1 MSSASQ
7 REAHLALVETDP
19 ILNTAVQLVGARK
32 ARKPIADLGSVR
44 LPASMEEAYATQDA
58 MAKLFGYPGGWKI
71 GAADPE
77 ATPMFAPMPMPLGFL
92 HTGDEMPD
100 TFSRIRGVEAE
111 IAFLL
116 RKDLPIRDT
125 FYSRDEVL
133 EAIGSAHPVIE
144 VLESAYTDPDTV
156 PRLAMIADLQMNGG
170 FVRGPA
176 IRDWQSIDI
185 AAEHLSVII
194 DGTVRWEGLGKN
206 TAGPDLV
213 RLVQYLAN
221 EGRYRTGG
229 LQVGQ
234 WITTGSWMGKLFAG
248 PGSSVE
254 ARFANFGTVAFSF
267 EK

>member
-1 MSSASQ
+1 MSSTAQ
-7 REAHLALVETDP
+7 REAHLALVENDR
-19 ILNTAVQLVGARK
+19 ILNTAVQLVEARK
-32 ARKPIADLGSVR
+32 TRKPIRDLAPER
-44 LPASMEEAYATQDA
+44 RPASMEEAYAIQDA
-58 MAKLFGYPGGWKI
+58 MAKLLGYLGGWKV
-71 GAADPE
+71 GAAGPDE
-77 ATPMFAPMPMPLGFL
+77 TPMFAPMPMQLGFL
-92 HTGDEMPD
+92 RSGDEMPK
-100 TFSRIRGVEAE
+100 TYGRMRGVEAE
-111 IAFLL
+111 VAFLL

-125 FYSRDEVL
+125 FYTREEIL

-144 VLESAYTDPDTV
+144 VLESAYIDPDAV

-176 IRDWQSIDI
+176 IHDWEAIDVG
-185 AAEHLSVII
+185 AEQLSVII

-206 TAGPDLV
+206 TNGPDLV

-234 WITTGSWMGKLFAG
+234 WITTGSWMGKLAAG
-248 PGSSVE
+248 PGAAVE

-267 EK
+267 KK

>member
-1 MSSASQ
+1 MSSEAQ
-7 REAHLALVETDP
+7 REAHLALIETNP
-19 ILNTAVQLVGARK
+19 ILNTAELLVQARK
-32 ARKPIADLGSVR
+32 ARKPIADLDATQQ
-44 LPASMEEAYATQDA
+44 PASMEEAYAVQDA
-58 MAKLFGYPGGWKI
+58 MAKLISYLGGWKV
-71 GAADPE
+71 GAPRPD
-77 ATPMFAPMPMPLGFL
+77 ATPIFAPMPMGLGFI
-92 HTGDEMPD
+92 HSGETMPGKM
-100 TFSRIRGVEAE
+100 SRIRGVEAE

-125 FYSRDEVL
+125 FYSREEIV

-144 VLESAYTDPDTV
+144 VLESAYTDPDAV
-156 PRLAMIADLQMNGG
+156 SRLAMIADLQMHGG

-185 AAEHLSVII
+185 AREDLWVVV
-194 DGTVRWEGLGKN
+194 DGTVRWEGVSTN
-206 TAGPDLV
+206 TNGPDLV

-234 WITTGSWMGKLFAG
+234 WITTGSWMGKLLVG
-248 PGSSVE
+248 PGATVE

-267 EK
+267 DK